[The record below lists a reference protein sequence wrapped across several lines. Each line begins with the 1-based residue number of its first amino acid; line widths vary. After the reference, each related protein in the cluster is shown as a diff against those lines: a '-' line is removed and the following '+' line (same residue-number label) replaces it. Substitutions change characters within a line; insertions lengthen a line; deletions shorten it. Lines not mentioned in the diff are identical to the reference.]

1 MIPTNE
7 LIALLTFWAMTA
19 MPNRADLLSAGFTIR
34 EIDSACNA
42 IETNTEPYQVFC
54 HLRQQSKEGIYEA
67 P

>member
-19 MPNRADLLSAGFTIR
+19 MPNRADLLSAGLIET
-34 EIDSACNA
+34 ACNA

-54 HLRQQSKEGIYEA
+54 HLRQQSME
-67 P
+67 PFV